1 MIDDDRSGR
10 LSALIQRQK
19 QKHFINRYEIKHN
32 PIK

>member
-10 LSALIQRQK
+10 LSALIQK